1 MSNEK
6 GTLPAP
12 VVVASVHATGA
23 GLGWRPAP
31 VADRF
36 WGRYDLSTAPDAL
49 PLEGQPGPVSAPN
62 LTHPVDLSVWA
73 LLVLYTPATSPFL
86 LLLAHISDLIMRPS
100 KYHQE
105 TG

>member
-1 MSNEK
+1 MSNKK

-12 VVVASVHATGA
+12 VVVASPHATGA

-36 WGRYDLSTAPDAL
+36 WGRCDLGTAPDAL

-62 LTHPVDLSVWA
+62 LTHPVDLAVWA
-73 LLVLYTPATSPFL
+73 LLVLWPQSSSLRAGVHNVS
-86 LLLAHISDLIMRPS
+86 H
-100 KYHQE
+100 
-105 TG
+105 